1 MELFILSLFIHCM
14 LTGLGLKPL
23 ANSIA
28 VTISVCVHVCVR
40 TNMVRVVRA
49 HAHMQVCVCVFNLVW
64 IMSSQLC
71 LWC

>member
-1 MELFILSLFIHCM
+1 MRCM

-40 TNMVRVVRA
+40 TNMVHAVRA
-49 HAHMQVCVCVFNLVW
+49 HAHM
-64 IMSSQLC
+64 
-71 LWC
+71 